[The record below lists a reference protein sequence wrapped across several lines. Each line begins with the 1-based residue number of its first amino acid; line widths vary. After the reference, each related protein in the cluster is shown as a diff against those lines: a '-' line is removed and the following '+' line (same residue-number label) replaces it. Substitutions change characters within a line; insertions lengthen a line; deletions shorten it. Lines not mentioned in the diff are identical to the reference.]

1 MAPLPSSR
9 HFLIALWAGLT
20 GTSVALAQL
29 PTNSSVDFAH
39 QTGPAFMTLTV
50 NDPSNSRWTLQ
61 FSRDMSTWT
70 NLRNI
75 DVVNGHFRVPLHRL
89 EGEPHVFY
97 RAKFDSAD
105 QGDRPS
111 AAQALNLPVQAH
123 NYANQPLP
131 PHFLANVI
139 VNQDNTPTNNPIT
152 DAGATLG
159 RVLFYDKR
167 LSANNTVS
175 CASCH
180 QQEHGFSDPRQFS
193 VGFAGGK
200 TDRNS
205 MGLTNARYYQRGRF
219 FWDERAATLEE
230 QVLLPIQNEVE
241 MGVTLEQLVAKV
253 SAEPYYAELF
263 EGAFGDSTITTDRI
277 ARALAQFV
285 RSIISTETK
294 FDAGRSSNFANFTPQ
309 ESLGRNLFNGRARCA
324 SCHGTDNFVPNN
336 VFNNGLENPYSD
348 QGIGAITARPQDNGK
363 FKVPSLR
370 NIGLTAPYM
379 HDGRF
384 ATLEEV
390 VEFYNSQVVD
400 HPNLA
405 PQLRGG
411 GPGGPGGPGGGPG
424 GGAPLRLN
432 LNDNEKE
439 ALVAFMNTLTDPDL
453 SRDPK
458 FSDPFRYGGEEE
470 EE

>member
-1 MAPLPSSR
+1 
-9 HFLIALWAGLT
+9 
-20 GTSVALAQL
+20 
-29 PTNSSVDFAH
+29 
-39 QTGPAFMTLTV
+39 MTLTV

-61 FSRDMSTWT
+61 FSRDMSSWT

-75 DVVNGHFRVPLHRL
+75 DVVNSHFRVPLHKL
-89 EGEPHVFY
+89 EGESQVFY
-97 RAKFDSAD
+97 RAKFDATN
-105 QGDRPS
+105 QGEGPAVAR
-111 AAQALNLPVQAH
+111 ALGLPVQPA
-123 NYANQPLP
+123 NYANPSLP
-131 PHFLANVI
+131 PHFLANAI

-193 VGFAGGK
+193 IGFKGGA
-200 TDRNS
+200 TGRNS

-230 QVLLPIQNEVE
+230 QVLQPIQNEVE
-241 MGVTLEQLVAKV
+241 MGLTLEELVTKV
-253 SAEPYYAELF
+253 SAEPYYTELF
-263 EGAFGDSTITTDRI
+263 TGAFGDSTITTTRI

-285 RSIISTETK
+285 RSIVSTETK
-294 FDAGRSSNFANFTPQ
+294 FDAGRGSNFANFTPQ
-309 ESLGRNLFNGRARCA
+309 ESLGRNLFNGRARCS
-324 SCHGTDNFVPNN
+324 SCHGSDNFVPNN
-336 VFNNGLENPYSD
+336 VFNNGLENPYTD
-348 QGIGAITARPQDNGK
+348 QGIGAITGRTQDNGK

-370 NIGLTAPYM
+370 NIALTAPYM

-384 ATLEEV
+384 ESLEQV
-390 VEFYNSQVVD
+390 VEFYNSQVVN

-411 GPGGPGGPGGGPG
+411 GPGGPGGPSGPAGGG
-424 GGAPLRLN
+424 PLRLN
-432 LNDNEKE
+432 LNNSEKA
-439 ALVAFMNTLTDPDL
+439 ALVAFMHTLTDPNL

-458 FSDPFRYGGEEE
+458 FSDPFRYGDEEDE
-470 EE
+470 DD